1 MDQQKSAPPPAAPY
15 HPQVETPWST
25 GLCDCCQDASNCC
38 ITCWCPCIT
47 FGQISEIV
55 DQGSSCKHPFFIFL
69 KKLLYFIHTINQ
81 NHHQGLNNSGC
92 EKLITFCV
100 ACATNGALYCLLA
113 YFTGCG
119 CLFSC
124 IYRSKMR
131 RQYMLQDNACGDLCT
146 HFCCESCALC
156 QEYRELKHRG
166 FDMSLGWREN
176 MERRGHGGVQ
186 VAPTAPYGMTR

>member
-55 DQGSSCKHPFFIFL
+55 DQGSS
-69 KKLLYFIHTINQ
+69 
-81 NHHQGLNNSGC
+81 S
-92 EKLITFCV
+92 
-100 ACATNGALYCLLA
+100 CATNGALYCLLA